1 MPLIFVLLVLS
12 AVAAPPPDA
21 PTPGASQPAQAD
33 ATGATAEPAV
43 ASSKAADAEETYT
56 PGQITELIQA
66 LGDPDWSTRQ
76 RASDELFFAGP
87 IAYPALKEEFRR
99 TRNYEVRRRIYYV
112 VELIYF
118 FHGQKQGN
126 GFLGIQYNAGNLLE
140 GDRIYVI
147 RVVPGSGA
155 ERAGLRAGD
164 VILSIDGT
172 RLRDGTDG
180 FRRVIEERRPG
191 TRISLGVLRE
201 QRSLQLTAVL
211 GPRRS
216 PDDLYKMRERF
227 VPWWRAEFDP
237 DGLFREFDSPSVD
250 RAWTLE

>member
-1 MPLIFVLLVLS
+1 MFISVLLALS
-12 AVAAPPPDA
+12 AVAAQPPAEPSSPASRPA
-21 PTPGASQPAQAD
+21 PSD
-33 ATGATAEPAV
+33 ATGATAETPV
-43 ASSKAADAEETYT
+43 ASSNAAGAELTYT
-56 PGQITELIQA
+56 PEQISELIKA

-76 RASDELFFAGP
+76 RASDDLFFAGP
-87 IAYPALKEEFRR
+87 AAYPPLKEEFRR
-99 TRNYEVRRRIYYV
+99 TRNYEVRRRIHYI

-126 GFLGIQYNAGNLLE
+126 GFLGIQYNAANPLE
-140 GDRIYVI
+140 GDRIRVI

-164 VILSIDGT
+164 LVLSIDGT
-172 RLRDGTDG
+172 RISNGTDG
-180 FRRVIEERRPG
+180 FRRMIEERKPG
-191 TRISLGVLRE
+191 TRIALVVLRD
-201 QRSLQLTAVL
+201 QRSLQLSAVL

-237 DGLFREFDSPSVD
+237 DGFFREFDPPSVD